1 MIIMGGSAKVN
12 VPEGDG
18 SAVDNNQEGSTDI
31 NNVNIPVVAGAF
43 AAGNLFLSHSC
54 LQSSPPSQ
62 SVQYFDTWLIRCS
75 LHFAPDRTWLLRCQV
90 LPKEKVPADA
100 QSGRQ

>member
-43 AAGNLFLSHSC
+43 AAGNLFLSCFALLIMPSNFTPITISPLFRHSAYHVF
-54 LQSSPPSQ
+54 SP
-62 SVQYFDTWLIRCS
+62 FC
-75 LHFAPDRTWLLRCQV
+75 C
-90 LPKEKVPADA
+90 
-100 QSGRQ
+100 